1 MSPSTRFCVPYGRWP
16 TAAAPT
22 GSGSPAVTTWPSRS
36 DGDSRFVAGTV
47 RPTYESTLLRVGYGR
62 LTAKQRLASWL
73 ELLALSAGRPDRQWR
88 AISVGR
94 GGTSVLGPLDPD
106 WAQRV
111 LADLVELYLT
121 GLQEPLPFAPKTS
134 AEYAQVRYRDRS
146 VDLYRPVI
154 EKAWK
159 QERDPIWE
167 RFLGPDA
174 ELGDLMEQPT
184 RRAEERGTLVE
195 PTRFGTLA
203 RRVFNPLFDHEELS

>member
-1 MSPSTRFCVPYGRWP
+1 M
-16 TAAAPT
+16 
-22 GSGSPAVTTWPSRS
+22 
-36 DGDSRFVAGTV
+36 
-47 RPTYESTLLRVGYGR
+47 
-62 LTAKQRLASWL
+62 
-73 ELLALSAGRPDRQWR
+73 
-88 AISVGR
+88 
-94 GGTSVLGPLDPD
+94 VLGPLDLD

-121 GLQEPLPFAPKTS
+121 GLQEPLRFAPRRQPSTPRS
-134 AEYAQVRYRDRS
+134 ATAIVRWICT
-146 VDLYRPVI
+146 VVM
-154 EKAWK
+154 KAWK

-174 ELGDLMEQPT
+174 ELSDLMEQPT